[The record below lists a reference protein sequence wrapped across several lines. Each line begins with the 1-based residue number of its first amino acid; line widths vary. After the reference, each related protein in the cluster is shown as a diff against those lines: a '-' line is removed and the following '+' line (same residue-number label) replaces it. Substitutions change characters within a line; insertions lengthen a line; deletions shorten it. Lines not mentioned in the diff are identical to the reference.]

1 MALGVSRLIDGLWVV
16 FLVIWAI
23 GAARTKQ
30 TKRQQSDASQVVQR
44 GLAAAGAIL
53 LFAPRLGVGWLD
65 AGLLPDSDELAY
77 TGLALTFAGIAFAVW
92 ARFALGRNWSAV
104 VTIKQDHELIRSG
117 PYALVRHPIYTGM
130 LLGIAGTAL
139 AFDQVRSLLAFVSVT
154 MGFWLKLRTEESFM
168 IQQFGDQYRRYRREV
183 KALIPFVL

>member
-1 MALGVSRLIDGLWVV
+1 MALNVSHWIDGLWVA
-16 FLVIWAI
+16 FLIIWAI
-23 GAARTKQ
+23 AAARTKQ
-30 TKRQQSDASQVVQR
+30 TERRQSDASQLVQR
-44 GLAAAGAIL
+44 GLTAAGAVL
-53 LFAPRLGVGWLD
+53 LFSPRLGVWLD
-65 AGLLPDSDELAY
+65 ARLLPDSEDLAY

-139 AFDQVRSLLAFVSVT
+139 AFDQVRSLLAFVLVT
-154 MGFWLKLRTEESFM
+154 IGFWLKTRTEESFM

-183 KALIPFVL
+183 KALIRFVL